1 MMPSS
6 RTIAN
11 VTPSR
16 VPEELAEMPRVY
28 EDAVHRWGVED
39 TLLIGDFNADCSY
52 LTASEL
58 AAPELVTDAAT
69 FV

>member
-6 RTIAN
+6 RTIPN
-11 VTPSR
+11 HVTPSR
-16 VPEELAEMPRVY
+16 VPEELARVY
-28 EDAVHRWGVED
+28 KDAVRRWGVED

-58 AAPELVTDAAT
+58 AAPALVTDAAT
-69 FV
+69 FM